1 MLKKTQIKSSA
12 NIFLKLLGAFFI
24 FWNSWKL
31 RYYCFESN
39 TKKRQLTFGLIR
51 QLCQSRKRLNNIAHF
66 LSKNDL
72 NLMVPLC
79 TMKICCSFHFMIL
92 LTEDG
97 VVFTKNLNISRH
109 HFVIRETMVGIPNI
123 FRFFLIHQNFI
134 LKWICRSIKHENNQI
149 LLVEFITFITCF
161 A

>member
-31 RYYCFESN
+31 RYYCFESK

-72 NLMVPLC
+72 KIDGSIVYHEDLLLFSFYDIVNWRWSCVHKKFEYLKTSLCNQGNYGWNSEYFQIFLNTPKLHLKMNLQV
-79 TMKICCSFHFMIL
+79 
-92 LTEDG
+92 
-97 VVFTKNLNISRH
+97 
-109 HFVIRETMVGIPNI
+109 
-123 FRFFLIHQNFI
+123 
-134 LKWICRSIKHENNQI
+134 NQ
-149 LLVEFITFITCF
+149 TWK
-161 A
+161 